1 LAPWEREVLWE
12 GAESYRGTEEE
23 EEESGS
29 LGREDEDEDEV
40 RKEKAWWKKLGCRG
54 AGEEEKLKET
64 EKEKLGRRSARCAGF
79 PLFARWG
86 RRRTGGDVDE
96 DVIEEVDGRE
106 GEGEEVQREMQGERE
121 RETERGS
128 ERERRTEREMPRRVV
143 GGRARLSKLVY
154 GVTSA
159 EYEVS
164 WGDSSARGDGDG
176 DGDGGEGSVVRRR
189 VL

>member
-1 LAPWEREVLWE
+1 VLWE
-12 GAESYRGTEEE
+12 GAESYRGT

-29 LGREDEDEDEV
+29 LGREDEDEDEMG
-40 RKEKAWWKKLGCRG
+40 KEKAWWKRLGCRG
-54 AGEEEKLKET
+54 AGEKEKLK

-79 PLFARWG
+79 PLFAKWG
-86 RRRTGGDVDE
+86 RRRTGGDVNE
-96 DVIEEVDGRE
+96 DVIEVDERE
-106 GEGEEVQREMQGERE
+106 GEGEEVQREMQREGE

-128 ERERRTEREMPRRVV
+128 EREGRTEREMPRRVV

-164 WGDSSARGDGDG
+164 WGDRSAR
-176 DGDGGEGSVVRRR
+176 GEGSVVRKR